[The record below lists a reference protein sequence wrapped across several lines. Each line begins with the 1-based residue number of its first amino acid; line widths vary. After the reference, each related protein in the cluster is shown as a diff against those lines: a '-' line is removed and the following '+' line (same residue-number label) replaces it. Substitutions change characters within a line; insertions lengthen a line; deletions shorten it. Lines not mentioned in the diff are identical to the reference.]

1 MSGNPPGFTTTTKDE
16 LVAAA
21 ANEINVAH
29 SVASTHRVWEDGRNH
44 CQTRSLISHMKW
56 IARARLTGSL
66 VLIVVFSGL
75 VLSSPA
81 SAAGLL
87 KWSAPTR
94 IHRGAMTL
102 SGVSCPSASFCA
114 AVGGAAVYVSRDPGA
129 RAPRWDS
136 HTIAGANMQSISCP
150 SPSLCVGL
158 SSTGRPYASTNPA
171 AAHPSWRAES
181 VQDEYFYALTCA
193 STSLCVAVDAL
204 GEISTSTN
212 PGAANDHWTTA
223 HVDFATVPSVCTDP
237 ASEQKFPCSAP
248 AALTAVA
255 CPSRSFCIAVDQT
268 GNALTS
274 TNPSAGAG
282 AWKLVP
288 IDPTGTDLN
297 SVSCASVSLC
307 VAADN
312 RGHVLASAH
321 PNSAG
326 GWRPALVDPGDSG
339 GLSTLSCTRISFCV
353 GAGVPGG
360 VIVSA
365 KPTAGAKSWTRA
377 RIRDANVAGLS
388 CASRHLC
395 VAVTTNAKVIVG
407 H

>member
-1 MSGNPPGFTTTTKDE
+1 
-16 LVAAA
+16 
-21 ANEINVAH
+21 
-29 SVASTHRVWEDGRNH
+29 
-44 CQTRSLISHMKW
+44 MKW
-56 IARARLTGSL
+56 IPRARLTGSL

-75 VLSSPA
+75 VLCSPA

-94 IHRGAMTL
+94 IHHGATTL

-136 HTIAGANMQSISCP
+136 HTISGANMQSISCP
-150 SPSLCVGL
+150 SRSLCLGL
-158 SSTGRPYASTNPA
+158 SFTGRLYASTDPA
-171 AAHPSWRAES
+171 ATHPSRRAERA
-181 VQDEYFYALTCA
+181 QDAYFDALTCA

-204 GEISTSTN
+204 GEVSTSTN
-212 PGAANDHWTTA
+212 AGAASDHWTTT
-223 HVDFATVPSVCTDP
+223 HIDFATIPSVCTDP

-255 CPSRSFCIAVDQT
+255 CPSRSFCIAVDQA

-282 AWKLVP
+282 AWTSVP
-288 IDPTGTDLN
+288 IDSTQTDLN

-312 RGHVLASAH
+312 RGHVLAATH

-326 GWRPALVDPGDSG
+326 ASRPALVDPGDSG
-339 GLSTLSCTRISFCV
+339 GLSTLSCTRISFCA

-360 VIVSA
+360 VIVSD
-365 KPTAGAKSWTRA
+365 KPTAGARSWTRA
-377 RIRDANVAGLS
+377 RVRDANVAGLS

-395 VAVTTNAKVIVG
+395 VAVTTNGKVIVG
-407 H
+407 R